1 MSDWTPAL
9 WWYALSTVCVFV
21 VFALLASEVR
31 ESVWDDEDEDEARCL
46 ARLAFAAPFWPLL
59 LAFVVVRGL
68 IRLARLALGGAR

>member
-1 MSDWTPAL
+1 MSDWMKAVLLLYAPFTVCAFVLCAL
-9 WWYALSTVCVFV
+9 W
-21 VFALLASEVR
+21 ASEVR
-31 ESVWDDEDEDEARCL
+31 ESVWGDEDEARRL